1 MAYDEEKMNRILNEV
16 KNRISVSAEKYKDAY
31 VVNNMTKELNDEFYD
46 IVGWMAMMS
55 YRMIEA
61 SEKVIYKF
69 DNIYWDKFL
78 QNQETDF
85 LIKMASKIRNELIQ
99 RKNDAVVDIK
109 NVLQEIQEETK
120 KEYNKKLLHDLH
132 PDICHCDEPSIRSVW
147 FGFAEKCNKC
157 NKYIGQYL

>member
-1 MAYDEEKMNRILNEV
+1 MAYNEAKMNEILNEV

-61 SEKVIYKF
+61 SEKVIYNF

-85 LIKMASKIRNELIQ
+85 LIKMSSKIRNELIQ
-99 RKNDAVVDIK
+99 RKCDALVDIRDADEK
-109 NVLQEIQEETK
+109 IQEEI
-120 KEYNKKLLHDLH
+120 ERDAQ
-132 PDICHCDEPSIRSVW
+132 V
-147 FGFAEKCNKC
+147 
-157 NKYIGQYL
+157 

>member
-1 MAYDEEKMNRILNEV
+1 MAYDETKMNIILNEV
-16 KNRISVSAEKYKDAY
+16 KSRISVSADKYKDAY

-78 QNQETDF
+78 QNQDTDF
-85 LIKMASKIRNELIQ
+85 LIKMSSKIRNELLQ
-99 RKNDAVVDIK
+99 RKCDAVKDIQVTEEGI
-109 NVLQEIQEETK
+109 NEEIVK
-120 KEYNKKLLHDLH
+120 D
-132 PDICHCDEPSIRSVW
+132 
-147 FGFAEKCNKC
+147 A
-157 NKYIGQYL
+157 